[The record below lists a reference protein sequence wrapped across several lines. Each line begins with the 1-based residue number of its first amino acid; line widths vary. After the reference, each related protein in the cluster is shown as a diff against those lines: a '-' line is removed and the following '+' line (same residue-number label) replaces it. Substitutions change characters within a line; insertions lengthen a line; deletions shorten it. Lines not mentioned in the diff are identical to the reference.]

1 MDGVFLSPNED
12 EFVGRI
18 AEELEHFM
26 LQGQHHR
33 VLLFPPLSSRLRY
46 LIHRTVENVDLLSS
60 FSVGEGWR
68 RRTVICHSAVRI
80 PSETSEQNPATTAPR
95 PPRPTQPWGRG
106 ARGAR
111 LRHGGDG
118 HGDTSRAC
126 VGSGRIK
133 RPPRRKPDKALYV
146 PKAMRKKVEWGE
158 QEVGADGAREGEICP
173 KAALEGEA
181 EGGPGPNG
189 AIGGVCLVLDEQHKD
204 GEESGKSSHGTN
216 GDRPPRCTD
225 VPPLESSNS
234 SSGQHSQ
241 DKDCSDSLSSVPN
254 ENPAEPEEQSK
265 SCDDTVGPEGSKTPC
280 QDQKSRDADS
290 KSSHLLGEHCSDA
303 TLVLENPKKS
313 CAMSLESSGN
323 VSVQGEDVVSPVLE
337 LGEGPSAPESEDQES
352 FSSAREEPTQQQTP
366 LEARGEAVLAPE
378 PIGGAGPSGR
388 SEQEEHRE
396 DVPVA
401 KDGVREPM
409 GLADALQRELRL
421 PKGDQEENAATQ
433 SRELAFEDDC
443 TAELLQEIMG
453 HLTVKDISVERI
465 TLDYSSY
472 GDAQVHEGDFG
483 HVTEIYDF
491 SPSLKTEHLME
502 VFSDFHES
510 GFKIQWVD
518 DTHALGIFSS
528 LSAASQALG
537 RRYPSLKIRP
547 LIHATKQS
555 KIKALQRPKL
565 LQLAKER
572 PQTDTVVAR
581 RLVTRALGLKHQQ
594 QCGSGPEGLLPEGLD
609 QEE

>member
-1 MDGVFLSPNED
+1 
-12 EFVGRI
+12 
-18 AEELEHFM
+18 
-26 LQGQHHR
+26 
-33 VLLFPPLSSRLRY
+33 
-46 LIHRTVENVDLLSS
+46 
-60 FSVGEGWR
+60 
-68 RRTVICHSAVRI
+68 
-80 PSETSEQNPATTAPR
+80 
-95 PPRPTQPWGRG
+95 
-106 ARGAR
+106 
-111 LRHGGDG
+111 
-118 HGDTSRAC
+118 

-225 VPPLESSNS
+225 VPPLESSDS

-443 TAELLQEIMG
+443 TAELLQEVMHAMALPLGCFGVKRAFRGCPPPGGTLVLRSVGVYSTCWTLLGLEGPRWDPAGWLLAMKSHLMG
-453 HLTVKDISVERI
+453 ALHELSVHYLQRC
-465 TLDYSSY
+465 LYLGVALSH
-472 GDAQVHEGDFG
+472 GAQHW
-483 HVTEIYDF
+483 
-491 SPSLKTEHLME
+491 EHL
-502 VFSDFHES
+502 
-510 GFKIQWVD
+510 
-518 DTHALGIFSS
+518 
-528 LSAASQALG
+528 
-537 RRYPSLKIRP
+537 
-547 LIHATKQS
+547 
-555 KIKALQRPKL
+555 
-565 LQLAKER
+565 
-572 PQTDTVVAR
+572 
-581 RLVTRALGLKHQQ
+581 
-594 QCGSGPEGLLPEGLD
+594 
-609 QEE
+609 